1 MTILEGTEAALFAGA
16 KGAAAG
22 MALGPVGAAVGG
34 LVGIASSL
42 LSTVL
47 PETAKPALQAAA
59 RAITGQETEIA
70 QATAIATDPAM
81 AQQFHVE
88 ALKVA
93 QSLNEQQEIT
103 RRAEV
108 QAAVDGLKAQLADT
122 ANARSQTIEF
132 ARMGSKLQ
140 WAAPVV
146 SLVVTVGFFFMFGL
160 LMITKGDLDPNR
172 AAIIN
177 ILVGSL
183 GTAFAGVIN
192 YWLGSTAQG
201 ARKTELLAQSVPAS
215 LLPNPAKIEP
225 ADTSVDDSR

>member
-1 MTILEGTEAALFAGA
+1 MTILEEAEAAAFAGA

-22 MALGPVGAAVGG
+22 MALGPMGAAMGG

-47 PETAKPALQAAA
+47 PEASRPLLSAAA
-59 RAITGQETEIA
+59 QAITGQVTESA
-70 QATAIATDPAM
+70 QAAAIVTDPAM
-81 AQQFHVE
+81 AQQFQAE

-93 QSLNEQQEIT
+93 QNLNEQQEQT

-108 QAAVDGLKAQLADT
+108 QAMVDSLRLELADT
-122 ANARSQTIEF
+122 ANARSQTIQF
-132 ARMGSKLQ
+132 AQMGSRLQ
-140 WAAPVV
+140 WAAPTV
-146 SLVVTVGFFFMFGL
+146 SVVVTVGFFFMFAL

-172 AAIIN
+172 AAVIN

-183 GTAFAGVIN
+183 GAGFTSVIA
-192 YWLGSTAQG
+192 YWLGSTAHS

-215 LLPNPAKIEP
+215 MLPNPAKIEASDP
-225 ADTSVDDSR
+225 NDGN

>member
-1 MTILEGTEAALFAGA
+1 MTILEGAEAAALAGA

-22 MALGPVGAAVGG
+22 IALGPIGAAVGG

-47 PETAKPALQAAA
+47 PETARPALQAAA
-59 RAITGQETEIA
+59 QAITGQVTETA

-93 QSLNEQQEIT
+93 QGVEQEKEVT
-103 RRAEV
+103 RRAEI
-108 QAAVDGLKAQLADT
+108 QAAVDGLRAELADT
-122 ANARSQTIEF
+122 ANARSQ
-132 ARMGSKLQ
+132 ALQYAQMGSKLQ

-146 SLVVTVGFFFMFGL
+146 SLVVTVGFFCMFGL
-160 LMITKGDLDPNR
+160 LMMTRGELDANR
-172 AAIIN
+172 AAVIN

-183 GTAFAGVIN
+183 GAGFTAVIS
-192 YWLGSTAQG
+192 YWLGSTAHSM
-201 ARKTELLAQSVPAS
+201 RKTELLAASVPAS
-215 LLPNPAKIEP
+215 ILPNPARIEP
-225 ADTSVDDSR
+225 SDTSVDDNR